1 MSDSNRFDYF
11 EPQWCPGCGNFS
23 ILECLKGAL
32 VDSNLTAKDFIMVT
46 GIGQAGKMGFS
57 VKCNL
62 YNGLHGR
69 ALPIACGI
77 ALANHK
83 VKLITIA
90 GDGDL
95 YSEGGNHF
103 IHNARRNLNITV
115 LAGDNRVYGLTQGQA
130 SPTSGLGFTSK
141 AQPQGVASRPVNP
154 VLLAISSG
162 ATFVARVFS
171 ENKIALTALI
181 EKALQHKGFSLID
194 ILSPCVTFNHINNFK
209 YFKDRVRPIND
220 SHDVSAF
227 DAALK
232 LASYDREDYIPT
244 GLIYQVERP
253 VFTDYFGVLKEATIV
268 EMTGRYNPDRAKP
281 FFEQFK

>member
-1 MSDSNRFDYF
+1 MSGSNRFDYF

-23 ILECLKGAL
+23 VLECLKGTLA
-32 VDSNLTAKDFIMVT
+32 DSNLTAKDFIMVT

-69 ALPIACGI
+69 ALPVACGI

-95 YSEGGNHF
+95 YSEGGNHL

-130 SPTSGLGFTSK
+130 SPRQK
-141 AQPQGVASRPVNP
+141 
-154 VLLAISSG
+154 
-162 ATFVARVFS
+162 
-171 ENKIALTALI
+171 E
-181 EKALQHKGFSLID
+181 
-194 ILSPCVTFNHINNFK
+194 
-209 YFKDRVRPIND
+209 IND
-220 SHDVSAF
+220 PDAKYLRQADNRREFRVSL
-227 DAALK
+227 AAQDLRRVTV
-232 LASYDREDYIPT
+232 AD
-244 GLIYQVERP
+244 
-253 VFTDYFGVLKEATIV
+253 
-268 EMTGRYNPDRAKP
+268 
-281 FFEQFK
+281 